1 MAWPWYS
8 AAGFNL
14 KIPEVA
20 EGALVYLVDTSIT
33 AHGRGVN
40 VLRPASRSTSPY
52 VRPDFVLADA
62 PLKMGESITSNGFKI
77 SVVEAGQFGD
87 VVKVEKLA

>member
-1 MAWPWYS
+1 
-8 AAGFNL
+8 
-14 KIPEVA
+14 
-20 EGALVYLVDTSIT
+20 
-33 AHGRGVN
+33 
-40 VLRPASRSTSPY
+40 